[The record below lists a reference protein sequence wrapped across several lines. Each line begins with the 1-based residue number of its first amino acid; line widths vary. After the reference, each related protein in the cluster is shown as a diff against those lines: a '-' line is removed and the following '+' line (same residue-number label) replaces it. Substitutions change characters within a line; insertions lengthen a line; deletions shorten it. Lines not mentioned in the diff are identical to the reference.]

1 MDDTMDEI
9 RINVTDEDG
18 NEREMVLAD
27 TLEYEGETYCLF
39 VSGDDVPDEEA
50 DIMIFREYEEDG
62 EIGFEVPE
70 EAVFDAVYEL
80 FEELIEDQFDGDE
93 KPAREKPL
101 PRVEVEYGITDACVG
116 CGACAAAC
124 PVHAIT
130 NDEDRYQI
138 DWDICL
144 QCGVCMANCPFA
156 AAKPPGDAESGSRK
170 RLPLFWAVSPLAGAC
185 FPAPLAIGC
194 PI

>member
-93 KPAREKPL
+93 KLAREKTL

-116 CGACAAAC
+116 CGACADVCIAN
-124 PVHAIT
+124 AIT
-130 NDEDRYQI
+130 NDGDRYQI

-144 QCGVCMANCPFA
+144 QCGACMAICPA
-156 AAKPPGDAESGSRK
+156 DAIN
-170 RLPLFWAVSPLAGAC
+170 F
-185 FPAPLAIGC
+185 
-194 PI
+194 